1 MSKASL
7 QIALR
12 LALCAA
18 VAWTA
23 WRLSGLTALVTTA
36 PLFGIALA
44 RPLLDLAGELR
55 DHARARA
62 LQPAQGRHYAFHG
75 QPVQVIE
82 DIRHERWIRAADV
95 RRILGHTASDGALA
109 LSYPA
114 GWKSLGKPAQPH
126 FSTTALLAHL
136 AKESSP
142 QALRL
147 RHWVER
153 EVSFPA
159 QRIREQLGIRAED
172 VDPVTTGRA
181 KPRS

>member
-1 MSKASL
+1 VSNTLL

-23 WRLSGLTALVTTA
+23 WRLAGLTALVTTA

-44 RPLLDLAGELR
+44 RPLLDLASDLR
-55 DHARARA
+55 HHARARA
-62 LQPAQGRHYAFHG
+62 WRPVQGRHYAFHG
-75 QPVQVIE
+75 YPVQVIE
-82 DIRHERWIRAADV
+82 DVQHERWIRAADI

-109 LSYPA
+109 LSYPE
-114 GWKSLGKPAQPH
+114 GWKAMGQPPQPH
-126 FSTTALLAHL
+126 FSTAALIAHL
-136 AKESSP
+136 AKESTP

-153 EVSFPA
+153 EIAFPA
-159 QRIREQLGIRAED
+159 QRIREHLGIRTERAD
-172 VDPVTTGRA
+172 TDPAG
-181 KPRS
+181 